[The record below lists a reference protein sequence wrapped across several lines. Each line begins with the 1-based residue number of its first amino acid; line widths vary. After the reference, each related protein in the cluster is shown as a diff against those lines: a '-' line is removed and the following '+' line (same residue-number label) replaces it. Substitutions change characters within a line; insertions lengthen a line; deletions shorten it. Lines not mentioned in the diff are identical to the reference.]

1 MKKTVLSALALSSV
15 ILLAGCNNTPVEEEN
30 VVEDNQPEI
39 EIIVDDEQPE
49 IEIISVDDED
59 INGEAVLE
67 NAEEVDAIEIEE
79 VNQPAEVS
87 AEEVAE

>member
-15 ILLAGCNNTPVEEEN
+15 ILLAGCNNAPVEDEN

-49 IEIISVDDED
+49 IEIVNVDED
-59 INGEAVLE
+59 ANEEAVLE
-67 NAEEVDAIEIEE
+67 NAEEVDGVE
-79 VNQPAEVS
+79 VPEAAEATEDA
-87 AEEVAE
+87 AE